1 MGLSPERRIRR
12 NEERLLKEQEV
23 LLGRPLDKTE
33 KDEIRGYVREIERD
47 DDYDISERTKDSRM
61 PFIGVAQGDTKTV
74 RRKGKDVQIQKQGG
88 RSELSAKRFQG
99 MTDA

>member
-1 MGLSPERRIRR
+1 
-12 NEERLLKEQEV
+12 
-23 LLGRPLDKTE
+23 
-33 KDEIRGYVREIERD
+33 
-47 DDYDISERTKDSRM
+47 M